1 MYEFLKNLAED
12 NDWVFEYSRADY
24 QNLYDEMTSD
34 VIHLFVDPITTS
46 SSFTDSGFEEKSSYG
61 KLMILVS
68 SDVDEDY
75 KQKYDNHIKP
85 IIDGALQVLKDTL
98 VCADANIQ
106 KFETIEVINLFDFNL
121 DGVLVN
127 YNVILND

>member
-12 NDWVFEYSRADY
+12 NDWVFEYSRSDY
-24 QNLYDEMTSD
+24 QNLYDEMTND
-34 VIHLFVDPITTS
+34 KIHLFVDPITTS
-46 SSFTDSGFEEKSSYG
+46 STFSDSGFEEKSSYG

-68 SDVDEDY
+68 SDVDEEY
-75 KQKYDNHIKP
+75 QHKYDTHIKP
-85 IIDGALQVLKDTL
+85 LIDGALQVLKDTL
-98 VCADANIQ
+98 VCTDANIQ

>member
-1 MYEFLKNLAED
+1 MAG
-12 NDWVFEYSRADY
+12 
-24 QNLYDEMTSD
+24 
-34 VIHLFVDPITTS
+34 HTTQLDAKTLWGGKES
-46 SSFTDSGFEEKSSYG
+46 PFQTSYG

-75 KQKYDNHIKP
+75 KQKYDNHIKAL
-85 IIDGALQVLKDTL
+85 IDGALQTLKDTL
-98 VCADANIQ
+98 VCADADIQ
-106 KFETIEVINLFDFNL
+106 KFETTEVINLFDFNL